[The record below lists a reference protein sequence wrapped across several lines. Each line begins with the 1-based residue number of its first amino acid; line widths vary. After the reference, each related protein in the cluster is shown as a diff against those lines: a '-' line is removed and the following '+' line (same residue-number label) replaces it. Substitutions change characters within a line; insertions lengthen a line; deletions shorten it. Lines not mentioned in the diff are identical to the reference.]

1 MEVTIRIVYK
11 AFRRIL
17 AMGELPFWPYAGKTC
32 AVLRSLVNTGI
43 GTSRTKNEDKV

>member
-11 AFRRIL
+11 ASRRIL

-32 AVLRSLVNTGI
+32 AVLRSLVKDNTA
-43 GTSRTKNEDKV
+43 R